1 MTPEQKDWLDDL
13 APTRHLSTAEVFEE
27 FMKEFSVT
35 PEEAGRIIAEW
46 LLERAARQQS
56 LP

>member
-27 FMKEFSVT
+27 FMKEFSVG
-35 PEEAGRIIAEW
+35 PEEAGRIIAAW